1 MNTLLVYPKC
11 PNTFWSFKHALKFI
25 FKEAL
30 HPPLGLITVAAMLPF
45 KWRKKLVDMNLEALT
60 DKDIEWADYVLISA
74 MEIQKKSVKAI
85 IERCKK
91 MGKKIIAG
99 GPLFTVEPE
108 LFKDINHLVLNEA
121 EITLP
126 LFLADLAKGK
136 AKHIYTSDEFPDLSK
151 TPIPLWSLL
160 NMKKY
165 VSMNVQ
171 YSRGCPFNCEF
182 CDITS
187 LYGHKSRTK
196 DKNQLLSELDNLY
209 SSGWRGN
216 VFFVDDN
223 FIGNKSKLKSNI
235 LPALINWMKG
245 KKYPFNFSTEAS
257 IDLSDDEILMD
268 MMVNAGFDGVFVGI
282 ETPNEESLAE
292 CNKLQNQ
299 NRDLVACVNKIQ
311 KYGLEVHAGFIV
323 GFDSDTPSI
332 FEKQIEFIQKSRI
345 ITAMVG
351 ILNAP
356 RGTKLYKRIEME
368 GRLLK
373 EISGTNNDSSTN
385 IIPKMGMEKLVNGYK
400 RIIKGTYSAKPYYKR
415 VKEYIRKDRP
425 LTKRTYRIHLGH
437 IRYHFGYIGAIFKSI
452 WVLGI
457 KDRERTH
464 YWKLLFWTLLKRP
477 RHLPMAIGYAIYG
490 FHFRKVYENYLYKC

>member
-1 MNTLLVYPKC
+1 MNILLVYPKC
-11 PNTFWSFKHALKFI
+11 PSTFWSFKHALRFI
-25 FKEAL
+25 LKEAL
-30 HPPLGLITVAAMLPF
+30 HPPLGLLTVATMLPG
-45 KWRKKLVDMNLEALT
+45 KWNKKLVDMNLTALS

-74 MEIQKKSVKAI
+74 MEIQKKSVNTI
-85 IERCKK
+85 IERSKK
-91 MGKKIIAG
+91 MDKKIIAG

-108 LFKDINHLVLNEA
+108 LFEDVDYLVLNEA
-121 EITLP
+121 EVTLP
-126 LFLADLAKGK
+126 LFLGDLEKGNP
-136 AKHIYTSDEFPDLSK
+136 KHLYSSNEFPSIEN
-151 TPIPLWSLL
+151 TPIPQWNLL

-196 DKNQLLSELDNLY
+196 GKDQILAELNSLY

-223 FIGNKSKLKSNI
+223 FIGNKTKLKSNI
-235 LPALINWMKG
+235 LPALIEWMKG

-257 IDLSDDEILMD
+257 VDISDDEELMT
-268 MMVNAGFDGVFVGI
+268 MMTNAGFDGLFVGI

-292 CNKLQNQ
+292 CNKSQNQ
-299 NRDLVACVNKIQ
+299 NRDLVASVNKIQ
-311 KYGLEVHAGFIV
+311 KHGLEVHAGFIV
-323 GFDSDTPSI
+323 GFDNDSSTI

-345 ITAMVG
+345 VTAMVG

-373 EISGTNNDSSTN
+373 DISGTNIDSSTN
-385 IIPKMGMEKLVNGYK
+385 IIPKMGMEKLVSGYK
-400 RIIKGTYSAKPYYKR
+400 RIINGIYAPLPYYER
-415 VKEYIRKDRP
+415 VKEYIKEDTPLIKRK
-425 LTKRTYRIHLGH
+425 YRLHFGH
-437 IRYHFGYIGAIFKSI
+437 FRYHFGYLGAIFKSI
-452 WVLGI
+452 WLLGV
-457 KDRERTH
+457 KDKERTH
-464 YWKLLFWTLLKRP
+464 YWKLICWTLFKRP
-477 RHLPMAIGYAIYG
+477 QRIHMAITYAIYG
-490 FHFRKVYENYLYKC
+490 FHFRKVFENHLHN

>member
-30 HPPLGLITVAAMLPF
+30 HPPLGLLTVAAMLPK
-45 KWRKKLVDMNLEALT
+45 KWEKKLVDMNLEALT
-60 DKDIEWADYVLISA
+60 DKDIEWADYVLIGA
-74 MEIQKKSVKAI
+74 MEIQKKSVTATI
-85 IERCKK
+85 DRCKK

-108 LFKDINHLVLNEA
+108 LFVDVNHLVLNEA
-121 EITLP
+121 EVTLP
-126 LFLADLAKGK
+126 LFLADLEKGK
-136 AKHIYTSDEFPDLSK
+136 AKHIYTSNEFPSIEK
-151 TPIPLWSLL
+151 TPIPLWNLL

-187 LYGHKSRTK
+187 LYGHVSRTK
-196 DKNQLLSELDNLY
+196 SKNQLLSELNSLY

-223 FIGNKSKLKSNI
+223 FIGNKKKLKSNI
-235 LPALINWMKG
+235 LPALIDWMKD

-257 IDLSDDEILMD
+257 VDISDDEILMN

-292 CNKLQNQ
+292 CNKPQNR

-311 KYGLEVHAGFIV
+311 KFGLEVHAGFIV
-323 GFDSDTPSI
+323 GFDNDSSSI

-373 EISGTNNDSSTN
+373 EISGTNIDSSTN
-385 IIPKMGMEKLVNGYK
+385 IIPKMGMEKLVNGYR
-400 RIIKGTYSAKPYYKR
+400 RIIKGTYSAKPYYER

-425 LTKRTYRIHLGH
+425 QIKRTYRLHFGH
-437 IRYHFGYIGAIFKSI
+437 FRYHFGYIGAIFNSI

-457 KDRERTH
+457 KDKERTH
-464 YWKLLFWTLLKRP
+464 YWKLLSWTLFKRP
-477 RHLPMAIGYAIYG
+477 LRLHTAIAYAIYG
-490 FHFRKVYENYLYKC
+490 FHFRKVYENYL